1 MCQSLT
7 AHTHCVRQNRD
18 YITLNTQGSCDMKQ
32 QQSLIIFIVSF
43 SAVSESFQVRHGG
56 SFRALHENV
65 VPAKMSLRS
74 KVKKMSGSM
83 PSPP

>member
-1 MCQSLT
+1 
-7 AHTHCVRQNRD
+7 
-18 YITLNTQGSCDMKQ
+18 MKQ

-43 SAVSESFQVRHGG
+43 LAVSESFQVRHGG
-56 SFRALHENV
+56 SFRAPHKNV
-65 VPAKMSLRS
+65 VPAKMGLRS